1 MVHSVS
7 TDIVKTG
14 RILFFCLFVCFYLI
28 TQRSW
33 MKPLLRNNIC
43 PWLWSIVMCV
53 CAELIFTFDYVIA
66 RPSGHWVPPGACL
79 NDITTLSFM
88 CLKKIRSKKCPP
100 FFLAPLSYA
109 TFQFSATCWTGA
121 PCALCSV
128 HNVGDQIS
136 QKSQYY
142 MCPVSTVCVD
152 SRSIRRAPAGIE
164 RINSRRTRMSWRR
177 ILKLVHHFGQM
188 VHGTVCVPKAS
199 HWVDCG
205 LSQCLKDIQG
215 CWGCFLRVYIFSYYI
230 FWPALLLALK
240 TVGWSHFA
248 VNCV

>member
-1 MVHSVS
+1 MS

-109 TFQFSATCWTGA
+109 TFFSSVQPVEQVRLVHYAVFTMWGIKLARNHNITC
-121 PCALCSV
+121 V
-128 HNVGDQIS
+128 Q
-136 QKSQYY
+136 
-142 MCPVSTVCVD
+142 CPQCVSTLD
-152 SRSIRRAPAGIE
+152 R
-164 RINSRRTRMSWRR
+164 
-177 ILKLVHHFGQM
+177 
-188 VHGTVCVPKAS
+188 
-199 HWVDCG
+199 
-205 LSQCLKDIQG
+205 
-215 CWGCFLRVYIFSYYI
+215 
-230 FWPALLLALK
+230 
-240 TVGWSHFA
+240 
-248 VNCV
+248 